1 MALGASSFENNYYVL
16 QKGFRNMSEWFYNF
30 LPSILSFACSIK
42 TKILSLFWFWKCVS
56 HGQFSRGLTVN
67 IICSTKNEF
76 ILASLIQWPWRAGGQ
91 LVEKWM
97 KGTDALQREVKSDLE
112 FFNLIYK
119 WHNFINQKV
128 VCADDTQC
136 TMCTWC

>member
-1 MALGASSFENNYYVL
+1 MKNMDIFPFFLELYSRLMALGESSFENNYLCTYVL
-16 QKGFRNMSEWFYNF
+16 QKVSINMSEWFYNF
-30 LPSILSFACSIK
+30 LSSILSFACSIK

-56 HGQFSRGLTVN
+56 HGEFSRGLTVN
-67 IICSTKNEF
+67 IICCTKNEF

-112 FFNLIYK
+112 FFNLI
-119 WHNFINQKV
+119 
-128 VCADDTQC
+128 
-136 TMCTWC
+136 